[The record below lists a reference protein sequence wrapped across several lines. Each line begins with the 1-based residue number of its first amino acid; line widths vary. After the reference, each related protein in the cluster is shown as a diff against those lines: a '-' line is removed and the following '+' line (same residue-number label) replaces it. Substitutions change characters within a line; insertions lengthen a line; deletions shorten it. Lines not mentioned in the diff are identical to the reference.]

1 MISREIVGN
10 GFAVFVLSMGIA
22 WSARA
27 GDDALAP
34 YRVTKVTQ
42 TEERTTDGSVSR
54 VEVIRDSRVDIKERV
69 TETKTADAS
78 GNLKLSART
87 TWTQGTD
94 GAITTV
100 VEQAMPGIVDLVVVS
115 KTTEVKDGA
124 GGSRTIVETRDAQG
138 QMVLTRQVEVEVQN
152 GAVVTTV
159 HTPDQSGNLYMS
171 ARTVKQP

>member
-1 MISREIVGN
+1 MKLQRLVRTGLAA
-10 GFAVFVLSMGIA
+10 FALFMVLT

-27 GDDALAP
+27 GDDPLAP
-34 YRVTKVTQ
+34 YRITKVTQ
-42 TEERTTDGSVSR
+42 TEERATDGSVSR
-54 VEVIRDSRVDIKERV
+54 VELVRDSRVDVKERI

-78 GNLKLSART
+78 GNLKLTART
-87 TWTQGTD
+87 TVTQGTD

-115 KTTEVKDGA
+115 KSTEVRDSS
-124 GGSRTIVETRDAQG
+124 GGSHTIVETRDAQG

-152 GAVVTTV
+152 GSVVTTV
-159 HTPDQSGNLYMS
+159 RVPDQNGNLYMS